1 MFFLEKPSLF
11 WILLSPINLSNQSK
25 IHMKLN
31 KNNLK
36 EDYKIDKPEN
46 NKSKL
51 IMVEE
56 ELKEAME
63 KANKTLWKIKLLKL
77 LLLKNQ
83 M

>member
-1 MFFLEKPSLF
+1 
-11 WILLSPINLSNQSK
+11 
-25 IHMKLN
+25 MKLN

-63 KANKTLWKIKLLKL
+63 KANKTL
-77 LLLKNQ
+77 
-83 M
+83 

>member
-1 MFFLEKPSLF
+1 
-11 WILLSPINLSNQSK
+11 
-25 IHMKLN
+25 
-31 KNNLK
+31 
-36 EDYKIDKPEN
+36 
-46 NKSKL
+46 
-51 IMVEE
+51 MVEE